1 MKKEVISM
9 TTTME
14 YVLLDENNEPL
25 FSTYNEQ
32 ELQFAMQFTSGKAE
46 VWYYCDN
53 EATPYKKEAFE
64 QF

>member
-1 MKKEVISM
+1 M
-9 TTTME
+9 TTTIK
-14 YVLLDENNEPL
+14 YVLLDGNNEPL

-46 VWYYCDN
+46 VWYYREN
-53 EATPYKKEAFE
+53 EDKPYKKETFE

>member
-1 MKKEVISM
+1 M

-46 VWYYCDN
+46 VWYYRDN